1 MPADSLPVYLFTC
14 LRACLPEYV
23 PTCLPAHPS
32 PSDSVDMPTYLRAWL
47 LAFFLLTCR
56 YGILLISMLAY
67 LLTYLFTCLP
77 TYLLVPPSSYLPFA
91 YLPTYICV
99 SSRLIFF
106 WGGDG
111 GDF

>member
-14 LRACLPEYV
+14 LCACLPEYV

-32 PSDSVDMPTYLRAWL
+32 PSDSVYMPTYLRAWL
-47 LAFFLLTCR
+47 FALFVFLLTCR
-56 YGILLISMLAY
+56 YGILLTSMLAY

-77 TYLLVPPSSYLPFA
+77 TYLLVPPSSYLSFA

-99 SSRLIFF
+99 SSRLIL
-106 WGGDG
+106 GDS